1 LAELEKRLKEEAE
14 RKAALQSKMSE
25 LNEELQNA
33 KKAMTMKELL
43 ADLQKK
49 LEVEIENLRVAREQ
63 KNEISTMLAKAQSDR
78 KEAL

>member
-1 LAELEKRLKEEAE
+1 
-14 RKAALQSKMSE
+14 
-25 LNEELQNA
+25 
-33 KKAMTMKELL
+33 MTLKELL

-63 KNEISTMLAKAQSDR
+63 KTELSTMLTKAQSER

>member
-1 LAELEKRLKEEAE
+1 
-14 RKAALQSKMSE
+14 
-25 LNEELQNA
+25 
-33 KKAMTMKELL
+33 MTMKELL